1 MMIKTPVGV
10 GIATINSMT
19 GWCNVRTIVDV
30 NMSPINNSNE
40 ELVEAEKRI
49 NMHDELVNAL
59 QDAKDFTDWYY
70 TGKADGG
77 RPKKPLNEIA
87 KNIGE
92 LLERCK

>member
-1 MMIKTPVGV
+1 MMIKTPVSYSESVTVFYPYPQIDDVDGEFLFEV
-10 GIATINSMT
+10 KDKESAKE
-19 GWCNVRTIVDV
+19 IV
-30 NMSPINNSNE
+30 
-40 ELVEAEKRI
+40 KRI

>member
-1 MMIKTPVGV
+1 MMIKTPVSV

-49 NMHDELVNAL
+49 NMHDELVKSLRDMFELAGMARYDSTWHGRYL
-59 QDAKDFTDWYY
+59 
-70 TGKADGG
+70 KAE
-77 RPKKPLNEIA
+77 K
-87 KNIGE
+87 

>member
-1 MMIKTPVGV
+1 MIKTPVSYSESVTVFYPYPQIDDVDGEFLFEV
-10 GIATINSMT
+10 KDKESAKE
-19 GWCNVRTIVDV
+19 IV
-30 NMSPINNSNE
+30 
-40 ELVEAEKRI
+40 KRI